1 MVQARLDVEAG
12 AGGPH
17 RARLGDMPGP
27 LRLPRIAVTVDA
39 VVLAPTA
46 DGPGVL
52 LIRRG
57 HAPFEGAWALPG
69 GFVEEDEDLEPAAR
83 RELLEETGV
92 DLVGPLT
99 QLGAFGAPGR
109 DPRGRT
115 VSVVHWTRLEAL
127 PPLRPG
133 DDAAHAELVPIAAI
147 ERGEVRLAFD
157 HREILDR
164 ALEAARAAAP

>member
-1 MVQARLDVEAG
+1 MNPFECPSCGKQIPRF
-12 AGGPH
+12 PF
-17 RARLGDMPGP
+17 P
-27 LRLPRIAVTVDA
+27 LLTVDG
-39 VVLAPTA
+39 LIT
-46 DGPGVL
+46 DEQGRVL
-52 LIRRG
+52 LVERRFPPPG
-57 HAPFEGAWALPG
+57 WALPG